1 GALRLYVLTRS
12 PERVIL
18 IHRDVRGPV
27 LVGVLL
33 GLKELEDLEV
43 VPVHDGHASR
53 PAIPAGDNALRNRV
67 IDLHRGDPVQFVE
80 AAGVEDAADL
90 FEHHGQG
97 ERSTGP
103 PTEGLQ
109 PCTLSPDAGDIEHAV
124 LVLPLTVEGLDEVH
138 QRGSPAF
145 TAVLHLEG
153 TRPLVVVL
161 VREQTGVLHL
171 LVVRVFRVADDV
183 DVVPAL
189 DDRVVLEEP
198 VRVVRPYSPALH
210 QPEERELEVVPRVLA
225 PAGDMAVE
233 EVLAALDSAGPQVTA
248 SRDDLELLHHRDEVF
263 TLIRELPVL
272 WDQRE
277 VAVNHPPDSLGPDL
291 LLAIRPCSAVR
302 AVVDRKTSLGE
313 LHLLYASF
321 A

>member
-1 GALRLYVLTRS
+1 
-12 PERVIL
+12 
-18 IHRDVRGPV
+18 DVRSPV
-27 LVGVLL
+27 LVSVLL
-33 GLKELEDLEV
+33 GLKELEDLGV
-43 VPVHDGHASR
+43 IPVHDGHASR
-53 PAIPAGDNALRNRV
+53 PAIPAGDNALRNLV
-67 IDLHRGDPVQFVE
+67 IELHRGDPVQFVE
-80 AAGVEDAADL
+80 AVGDDDAADL

-198 VRVVRPYSPALH
+198 VRVVRSYSPALH

-233 EVLAALDSAGPQVTA
+233 EVLATLHAAGPEVPTCG
-248 SRDDLELLHHRDEVF
+248 DDLELLHHPDQVF
-263 TLIRELPVL
+263 TFIRDLPVL

-277 VAVNHPPDSLGPDL
+277 VAVNDSTNRLRPGL
-291 LLAIRPCSAVR
+291 ALAIRLGTGVGALVHGQ
-302 AVVDRKTSLGE
+302 TSLRE
-313 LHLLYASF
+313 LHLLYSSF